1 MNARRPALLIAIALT
16 TLAAACT
23 DPNDPGNGTTT
34 TASPTSSSS
43 TSSTSS
49 TSTSSTTVPTPPQ
62 GVTRLASGGVASAA
76 VISRNGRYVAYVS
89 TSPTPGVDANG
100 GETDV
105 FLIDRQASTTTRV
118 SGGNG
123 ASDSP
128 SVADDGSVVFRSA
141 SSDLG
146 GPGDTNGHVDAFRW
160 TTAGVTRIT
169 DSPADVVSP
178 LVSADGTSVVFG
190 GPEALTV
197 SGGSNRTQTFMW
209 HAATP
214 GSLTLLAAVGPDG
227 SVPLSVT
234 TNGDRVLLGEP
245 GRLSVHDGAS
255 ATQIAAAPA
264 SPPAPQVSTFAV
276 APHALADDGD
286 AAFAEVTY
294 SYDSGTGVVSF
305 VSGTARRWDRQTAA
319 VSTLGLSG
327 VPAGPVLSADGRH
340 AVYADMTAVAVDQDD
355 VGTFLRGAIRSYDTT
370 LDTTVTVAG
379 AAQASF
385 GTVSADGRYVA
396 FVSTDTTLAPAD
408 PTPTL
413 PDVYLWDRGP

>member
-1 MNARRPALLIAIALT
+1 M
-16 TLAAACT
+16 
-23 DPNDPGNGTTT
+23 
-34 TASPTSSSS
+34 
-43 TSSTSS
+43 
-49 TSTSSTTVPTPPQ
+49 
-62 GVTRLASGGVASAA
+62 
-76 VISRNGRYVAYVS
+76 
-89 TSPTPGVDANG
+89 
-100 GETDV
+100 
-105 FLIDRQASTTTRV
+105 FLIDRQTSSTTRV

-178 LVSADGTSVVFG
+178 LVSADGTAVVFG
-190 GPEALTV
+190 GPESLTV
-197 SGGSNRTQTFMW
+197 AAGTTRTQTFRW
-209 HAATP
+209 QPTAPSTF
-214 GSLTLLAAVGPDG
+214 TLLAAVGPDG
-227 SVPLSVT
+227 SVPLSIT
-234 TNGDRVLLGEP
+234 STGDRVLLGEP

-255 ATQIAAAPA
+255 STQIATAPA
-264 SPPAPQVSTFAV
+264 SPPAPEVRTFAV
-276 APHALADDGD
+276 APNALADDGD

-305 VSGTARRWDRQTAA
+305 VSGTARRWDRQTAV
-319 VSTLGLSG
+319 VSTLGVSG

-340 AVYADMTAVAVDQDD
+340 AVYADMTGVAVDQDD
-355 VGTFLRGAIRSYDTT
+355 AGTFLRGAIRSYDTT
-370 LDTTVTVAG
+370 LDTTTTVAG

-396 FVSTDTTLAPAD
+396 FVSTDSTLAPAD

-413 PDVYLWDRGP
+413 PDVYIWDRAP

>member
-1 MNARRPALLIAIALT
+1 MNARRPALVI
-16 TLAAACT
+16 TLALATLCAACT
-23 DPNDPGNGTTT
+23 DPNDPGGGTTT
-34 TASPTSSSS
+34 TSSSSS

-49 TSTSSTTVPTPPQ
+49 TTVATSGS

-89 TSPTPGVDANG
+89 TSPNPGVDANG
-100 GETDV
+100 GDTDV
-105 FLIDRQASTTTRV
+105 FVIDRQSSSTTRV

-160 TTAGVTRIT
+160 TAAGVTRIT

-178 LVSADGTSVVFG
+178 LVSADGTAVVFG
-190 GPEALTV
+190 GPEVLTV
-197 SGGSNRTQTFMW
+197 TGGTKRTQTFLW
-209 HAATP
+209 HPATP
-214 GSLTLLAAVGPDG
+214 AALTLLSAAGPDG
-227 SVPLSVT
+227 SVPLSIT
-234 TNGDRVLLGEP
+234 STGDRVLLGEP

-255 ATQIAAAPA
+255 ATQIATAPA
-264 SPPAPQVSTFAV
+264 SPPAPGARTFAV

-294 SYDSGTGVVSF
+294 SYDSATGIVSF
-305 VSGTARRWDRQTAA
+305 TSGTAHRWDRQTAA

-340 AVYADMTAVAVDQDD
+340 AVYADMTGVAVDQDD
-355 VGTFLRGAIRSYDTT
+355 AGQFLRGAIRSYDTT
-370 LDTTVTVAG
+370 LDTTTTVAV

-396 FVSTDTTLAPAD
+396 FVSTDSTLAPSD